1 MISGLDHNNLQNLTC
16 WIKYEGAFKRDSIL
30 LCNKDVT
37 DLGLLVLAM
46 EINMLELLKMDKFM
60 DLEHIHIK
68 VVNLSKANGIW
79 DY

>member
-1 MISGLDHNNLQNLTC
+1 M
-16 WIKYEGAFKRDSIL
+16 
-30 LCNKDVT
+30 

-46 EINMLELLKMDKFM
+46 EINMLELSKMDKFM

-68 VVNLSKANGIW
+68 VVNRYKANGIW